1 MESPSI
7 KYPNIWHIS
16 ITFDFK
22 TLNMKSIK
30 LLVAVIFLFVLTVH
44 GQDSLVLRKIYDEA
58 LVNGRSYENLKYLCK
73 QIGPRLSG
81 SPQAQKSV
89 EWTKSLME
97 SYGFDKVFLQE
108 CMVPHWVRG
117 GKEVGKIINGKTS
130 IDVPICALGMSPAT
144 PGDGITAQVIEVKSL
159 KELETLGESAIKGKI
174 VFFNRPFDPRF
185 IETGKA
191 YGAAGDQ
198 RFAGPAA
205 AAKLGAVGVI
215 VRSLTESLD
224 DYPHTGTTQFPEG
237 SKQIPAAA
245 ISTNGANQL
254 STLLKLKQSTEVQ
267 FYFKQNCKTLPD
279 AKSYNV
285 VGEITGSE
293 NPNEF
298 ITVGGHLDSW
308 DLSEGAHD
316 DGTGIVQSLE
326 VLRIYKAMG
335 MKPKHSIRAVMFMN
349 EENGGRGGDKY
360 AELALKN
367 NEIHIAAIES
377 DGGGFTP
384 RGFTFQGVSR
394 ETIKNIN
401 SNWKELLSPYLVDRL
416 SIGGSGSDI
425 EPLAVFKE
433 AVLIGYGVDSQRYFD
448 IHHTPNDVF
457 ENVNKREL
465 ELGAAAMTALVYLI
479 DQHGIK

>member
-1 MESPSI
+1 
-7 KYPNIWHIS
+7 
-16 ITFDFK
+16 
-22 TLNMKSIK
+22 MKSIK
-30 LLVAVIFLFVLTVH
+30 TLIATLFLFTLTVH
-44 GQDSLVLRKIYDEA
+44 AQDSLVLRKIYDEA
-58 LVNGRSYENLKYLCK
+58 LVNGQSYENLRYLCK

-81 SPQAQKSV
+81 SPKAQDAVDWSKIV
-89 EWTKSLME
+89 ME
-97 SYGFDKVFLQE
+97 KYGFDKVFLQE

-117 GKEVGKIINGKTS
+117 EKEVGKIIQGKTE
-130 IDVPICALGMSPAT
+130 INVPICALGMSPST
-144 PGDGITAQVIEVKSL
+144 PKNGLTAQVIEVKSL
-159 KELETLGESAIKGKI
+159 SEIEILGEAVIKGKI

-191 YGAAGDQ
+191 YGTAGDQ

-205 AAKLGAVGVI
+205 AAKFGAVGVI

-224 DYPHTGTTQFPEG
+224 NYPHTGTTNFPEG
-237 SKQIPAAA
+237 TKEIPAAA
-245 ISTNGANQL
+245 ISTLAANKL
-254 STLLKLKQSTEVQ
+254 SALLKVKNSPAVL
-267 FYFKQNCKTLPD
+267 FYFKQNCQLLPD

-293 NPNEF
+293 KPNEF

-308 DLSEGAHD
+308 DLAEGAHD

-335 MKPKHSIRAVMFMN
+335 LKPKHSIRAVMFMN

-360 AELALKN
+360 AELAVKN
-367 NEIHIAAIES
+367 KEIHIAAIES

-384 RGFTFQGVSR
+384 RGFTFQGVST
-394 ETIKNIN
+394 ETIKSIN
-401 SNWKELLSPYLVDRL
+401 ANWKELLTPYLADHL
-416 SIGGSGSDI
+416 TKGGSGSDI
-425 EPLAVFKE
+425 EPLTVFKD
-433 AVLIGYGVDSQRYFD
+433 AVLIGYRGDSQRYFD
-448 IHHTPNDVF
+448 LHHSKNDVF

-479 DQHGIK
+479 DQKGIK